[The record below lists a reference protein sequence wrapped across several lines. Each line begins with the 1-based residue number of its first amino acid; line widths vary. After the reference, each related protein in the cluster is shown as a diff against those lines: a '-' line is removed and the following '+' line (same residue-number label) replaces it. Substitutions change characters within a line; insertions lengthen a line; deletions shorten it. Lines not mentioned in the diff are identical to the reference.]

1 MDYRRLIPLLVFSFS
16 LIMLWEAW
24 TQHNRPAVTTPAAVS
39 AQTDPNAPGSIP
51 VPSAALTPTPSD
63 VPTVP
68 GSSSTV
74 PAQNIPAM
82 TVTTDLFQAQIS
94 AQGGDIVRMDLK
106 NYQRKDHPDQM
117 FILLDNGQHNFY
129 NAQTGL
135 IGANL
140 PNHKTFFNL
149 PESEL
154 SLKEGE
160 DTLEVRLQAPEQ
172 NGISVSRIMTF
183 HRGSYLVDVKYEIH
197 NASGEA
203 IAPHAYFQFVR
214 DSQPAETVEGFGVHT
229 YTGPA
234 FYTEA
239 EKYRKIDFSDI
250 EKGKATLPAAATD
263 GWAAMIQH
271 YFVGAWLPEAGVQRE
286 FFTRKI
292 GPGIYS
298 AGVIVPATT
307 IQPGQTGTIESRLY
321 LGPQEQEKLKSIA
334 PKLELVV
341 DYGWLTIIA
350 APLFWV
356 LSWFYQLTGN
366 WGWAIV
372 LVTITIKLI
381 FFPLSAA
388 SYKSMAKMRVLAPR
402 LQRLK
407 EMYGNDK
414 AKMQQEMMS
423 LYRNEK
429 INPLGGCLP
438 ILVQIPVFISLYW
451 VLLNSVEMRQ
461 APWIWWIHDLSAKD
475 PYFILPII
483 MGVSMIIQTKLNP
496 TPPDPIQAKVMMA
509 MPIIFSVMFL
519 WFPSGLVLY
528 WVVNNLLSIAQQWQI
543 TRMIEGEKAT
553 AKKNT

>member
-24 TQHNRPAVTTPAAVS
+24 TQHNRPAQTVPPVTT
-39 AQTDPNAPGSIP
+39 AQQADPNASGTI
-51 VPSAALTPTPSD
+51 PTPSTALATSSA
-63 VPTVP
+63 VPPVSGGTQTASTQNVP
-68 GSSSTV
+68 NLV
-74 PAQNIPAM
+74 
-82 TVTTDLFQAQIS
+82 VTTDLLRAEIS
-94 AQGGDIVRMDLK
+94 AQGGDIVRLELK
-106 NYQRKDHPDQM
+106 NYKQKDQKDQV

-135 IGANL
+135 IGTDL
-140 PNHKTFFNL
+140 PTHKTLFNL
-149 PESEL
+149 PAGEL
-154 SLKEGE
+154 ALQEGE
-160 DTLEVRLQAPEQ
+160 NTLEVRLEAPEQ
-172 NGISVSRIMTF
+172 NGITVSRILTF

-197 NASGEA
+197 NAGGEA
-203 IAPHAYFQFVR
+203 ITPHAYFQFVR
-214 DSQPAETVEGFGVHT
+214 DSKPAETVEGFGVHT

-234 FYTEA
+234 FYTDA

-250 EKGKATLPAAATD
+250 EKNKAALPAAATD
-263 GWAAMIQH
+263 GWAAMVQH

-286 FFTRKI
+286 FFARKL
-292 GPGIYS
+292 GSDMYS
-298 AGVIVPATT
+298 AGIIVPVAT
-307 IQPGQTGTIESRLY
+307 IPPGQTGTTDTRLY
-321 LGPQEQEKLKSIA
+321 LGPQDQEKLKSIA

-356 LSWFYQLTGN
+356 LSWFYGLTGN

-407 EMYGNDK
+407 EMYGDDK

-423 LYRNEK
+423 LYRTEK

-461 APWIWWIHDLSAKD
+461 APWIWWIQDLSAKD

-483 MGVSMIIQTKLNP
+483 MGLSMIVQTKLNP

-509 MPIIFSVMFL
+509 MPIVFSIMFL

-543 TRMIEGEKAT
+543 TRMIESGKT
-553 AKKNT
+553 APRKNT